1 MTRTEIERLTVIET
15 KFETIIEPMALQ
27 VQTIHDQMP
36 EIVRKVNAHHNVFN
50 DHCGIMERLAMNER
64 PSDGNGGY
72 RERRK
77 DIPPK
82 KTLRQKLRE
91 LPTKYKISLSLGSI
105 PLIDAYYDQALGLGH
120 SVINFLQTL
129 SK

>member
-77 DIPPK
+77 DVPPK
-82 KTLRQKLRE
+82 KTLRQKFRE
-91 LPTKYKISLSLGSI
+91 LPTKYKITLSLGAI
-105 PLIDAYYDQALGLGH
+105 PLIDAYWGKVLNMGHGVIDFLQALP
-120 SVINFLQTL
+120 
-129 SK
+129 K